1 MQIKR
6 LLIVISLTLLSL
18 FGFPA
23 YSKENE
29 AEVTVQSLIDSPSK
43 DQKIVAESVYESNDK
58 LDIRFPGS
66 DLANYPNSAFT
77 LPQGGF
83 YLEVAPT
90 YSTDDSG
97 SYSATYLLRYGL
109 LDRLELRL
117 LSSGPQEQGGNNPV
131 LGFNPLTFDVKM
143 HLWDEVEKY
152 YLPAVG
158 FEIYLQTT
166 LLGSPAFNS
175 GTQPTLEFNF
185 DQSLFWDIALEY
197 NIGASRSQDSLN
209 ATINTWGLTFQW
221 ALQHDVV
228 EDFAVF
234 VNGWYNSEQ
243 KGTLIVPTNNQI
255 STSEVANV
263 IGAGCIWTVNDKVS
277 LFFNS
282 GAGTNSVSPTFTS
295 YVGFAWMPW

>member
-43 DQKIVAESVYESNDK
+43 DQKIVSESVYESNDK

-175 GTQPTLEFNF
+175 GTQPTLAFNF

-209 ATINTWGLTFQW
+209 AAINTWGLTFQW

>member
-43 DQKIVAESVYESNDK
+43 DQKIVSESVYESNDK

-209 ATINTWGLTFQW
+209 AAINTWGLTFQW

-282 GAGTNSVSPTFTS
+282 GAGTSSVSPTFTS

>member
-6 LLIVISLTLLSL
+6 LLIVIFLTLLNL
-18 FGFPA
+18 ITLPVH
-23 YSKENE
+23 SKDKEP
-29 AEVTVQSLIDSPSK
+29 EVTVQSLIDSRPE
-43 DQKIVAESVYESNDK
+43 DQKIVAESVYENSDK

-83 YLEVAPT
+83 YVEVAPG
-90 YSTDDSG
+90 YSTDNSG
-97 SYSATYLLRYGL
+97 SYSAGYLLRYGL

-117 LSSGPQEQGGNNPV
+117 MSSGLQEQGGNSPV
-131 LGFNPLTFDVKM
+131 VGFNPLTFDAKI
-143 HLWDEVEKY
+143 HLWDEKENY
-152 YLPAVG
+152 YLPAMGIEV
-158 FEIYLQTT
+158 LVQTT

-175 GTQPTLEFNF
+175 GTQPAFSFNF

-197 NIGASRSQDSLN
+197 NIGASRAQDSLN
-209 ATINTWGLTFQW
+209 AAINTWGFTFQW

-243 KGTLIVPTNNQI
+243 KGTIILPVNNEI

-263 IGAGCIWTVNDKVS
+263 VGAGCIWTLNDKVQ

-282 GAGTNSVSPTFTS
+282 GAGTNVVSPTFTS
-295 YVGFAWMPW
+295 YVGFAWTP

>member
-209 ATINTWGLTFQW
+209 AAINTWGLTFQW

>member
-6 LLIVISLTLLSL
+6 LLIVIFLTLLNL
-18 FGFPA
+18 ITLPVH
-23 YSKENE
+23 SKDKE
-29 AEVTVQSLIDSPSK
+29 AEVTVQSLIDSRPE
-43 DQKIVAESVYESNDK
+43 DQKIVAESVYENNDK

-83 YLEVAPT
+83 YVEVAPG
-90 YSTDDSG
+90 YSTDNSG
-97 SYSATYLLRYGL
+97 SYSAGYLLRYGL

-117 LSSGPQEQGGNNPV
+117 MSSGLQEQGGNSPV
-131 LGFNPLTFDVKM
+131 VGFNPLTFDAKI
-143 HLWDEVEKY
+143 HLWDEKENY
-152 YLPAVG
+152 YLPAMGIEV
-158 FEIYLQTT
+158 LVQTT

-175 GTQPTLEFNF
+175 GTQPAFSFNF

-197 NIGASRSQDSLN
+197 NIGASRAQDSLN
-209 ATINTWGLTFQW
+209 AAINTWGLTFQW

-243 KGTLIVPTNNQI
+243 KGTIILPVNNEI

-263 IGAGCIWTVNDKVS
+263 IGVGCIWTINDKVQ
-277 LFFNS
+277 LFSNS
-282 GAGTNSVSPTFTS
+282 GAGTNVVSPIFTS
-295 YVGFAWMPW
+295 YVGFAWTP

>member
-1 MQIKR
+1 
-6 LLIVISLTLLSL
+6 
-18 FGFPA
+18 
-23 YSKENE
+23 
-29 AEVTVQSLIDSPSK
+29 VQSLIDSPSK

-209 ATINTWGLTFQW
+209 AAINTWGLTFQW

>member
-6 LLIVISLTLLSL
+6 LLIVIFLTLLNL
-18 FGFPA
+18 ITLPVH
-23 YSKENE
+23 SKDKEL
-29 AEVTVQSLIDSPSK
+29 EVTVQSLIDSRPE
-43 DQKIVAESVYESNDK
+43 DQKIVAESVYENNDK

-83 YLEVAPT
+83 YVEVAPG
-90 YSTDDSG
+90 YSTDNSG
-97 SYSATYLLRYGL
+97 SYSAGYLLRYGL

-117 LSSGPQEQGGNNPV
+117 MSSGLQEQGGNSPV
-131 LGFNPLTFDVKM
+131 VGFNPLTFDAKI
-143 HLWDEVEKY
+143 HLWDEMENY
-152 YLPAVG
+152 YLPAMGIEV
-158 FEIYLQTT
+158 LVQTT

-175 GTQPTLEFNF
+175 GTQPAFSFNF

-197 NIGASRSQDSLN
+197 NVGASRAQDSLN
-209 ATINTWGLTFQW
+209 AAINTWGLTFQW

-243 KGTLIVPTNNQI
+243 KGTIILPVNNEI

-263 IGAGCIWTVNDKVS
+263 IGAGCIWTLNDKVQ

-282 GAGTNSVSPTFTS
+282 GAGTNVVSPTFTS
-295 YVGFAWMPW
+295 YVGFAWTP

>member
-1 MQIKR
+1 MQIR
-6 LLIVISLTLLSL
+6 LLIVIFLTLLSL
-18 FGFPA
+18 YTLPVH
-23 YSKENE
+23 SKDKET
-29 AEVTVQSLIDSPSK
+29 EVTVQSLIDSRPE

-83 YLEVAPT
+83 YVEVAPQ
-90 YSTDDSG
+90 YSTDNSG
-97 SYSATYLLRYGL
+97 SYSAGYLLRYGL
-109 LDRLELRL
+109 FDRLELRL
-117 LSSGPQEQGGNNPV
+117 MSSGLQEQGGNSPIV
-131 LGFNPLTFDVKM
+131 GFNPLTFDTKI
-143 HLWDEVEKY
+143 HLWDEMENY
-152 YLPAVG
+152 YLPAMG
-158 FEIYLQTT
+158 IEILVQTT

-175 GTQPTLEFNF
+175 GTQPAFSFNF

-197 NIGASRSQDSLN
+197 NVGASRAQDSLN
-209 ATINTWGLTFQW
+209 AAINTWGLTFQW

-243 KGTLIVPTNNQI
+243 KGTIILPVNNEI

-263 IGAGCIWTVNDKVS
+263 VGAGCIWTLNDKVQ

-282 GAGTNSVSPTFTS
+282 GAGTTVVSPTFTS
-295 YVGFAWMPW
+295 YVGFAWTP

>member
-43 DQKIVAESVYESNDK
+43 DQKIVAEAVYESNDK

-209 ATINTWGLTFQW
+209 AAINTWGLTFQW

>member
-6 LLIVISLTLLSL
+6 LLIVIFLTLLNL
-18 FGFPA
+18 ITLPVH
-23 YSKENE
+23 SKDKE
-29 AEVTVQSLIDSPSK
+29 AEVTVQSLIDSRPE
-43 DQKIVAESVYESNDK
+43 DQKIVAESVYENNDK

-83 YLEVAPT
+83 YVEVAPG
-90 YSTDDSG
+90 YSTDNSG
-97 SYSATYLLRYGL
+97 SYSAGYLLRYGL

-117 LSSGPQEQGGNNPV
+117 MSSGLQEQGGNSPV
-131 LGFNPLTFDVKM
+131 VGFNPLTFDAKI
-143 HLWDEVEKY
+143 HLWDEKENY
-152 YLPAVG
+152 YLPAMGIEV
-158 FEIYLQTT
+158 LVQTT

-175 GTQPTLEFNF
+175 GTQPAFSFNF

-197 NIGASRSQDSLN
+197 NIGASRAQDSLN
-209 ATINTWGLTFQW
+209 AAINTWGLTFQW

-243 KGTLIVPTNNQI
+243 KGTIILPVNNEI

-263 IGAGCIWTVNDKVS
+263 VGAGCIWTLNDKVQ

-282 GAGTNSVSPTFTS
+282 GAGTNVVSPTFTS
-295 YVGFAWMPW
+295 YVGFAWTP

>member
-1 MQIKR
+1 MKIKR

-117 LSSGPQEQGGNNPV
+117 LSSGPQEQGGNDPV

-175 GTQPTLEFNF
+175 GTQPTLGFNF

-209 ATINTWGLTFQW
+209 AAINTWGLTFQW

>member
-6 LLIVISLTLLSL
+6 LLIVIFLTLLSL
-18 FGFPA
+18 FTLPVH
-23 YSKENE
+23 SKDKE
-29 AEVTVQSLIDSPSK
+29 AEVKVQSLIDSRPE
-43 DQKIVAESVYESNDK
+43 DQKIVAESVYENNDK

-83 YLEVAPT
+83 YVEVAPG
-90 YSTDDSG
+90 YSTDNSG
-97 SYSATYLLRYGL
+97 SYSAGYLLRYGL

-117 LSSGPQEQGGNNPV
+117 MSSGLQEQGGNSPV
-131 LGFNPLTFDVKM
+131 VGFNPLTFDAKI
-143 HLWDEVEKY
+143 HLWDEKENY
-152 YLPAVG
+152 YLPAMGIEV
-158 FEIYLQTT
+158 LVQTT

-175 GTQPTLEFNF
+175 GTQPAFSFNF

-197 NIGASRSQDSLN
+197 NIGASRAQDSLN
-209 ATINTWGLTFQW
+209 AAINTWGLTFQW

-243 KGTLIVPTNNQI
+243 KGTIILPVNNEI

-263 IGAGCIWTVNDKVS
+263 VGAGCIWTLNDKVQ

-282 GAGTNSVSPTFTS
+282 GAGTNVVSPTFTS
-295 YVGFAWMPW
+295 YVGFAWTP

>member
-43 DQKIVAESVYESNDK
+43 DQKIVPESVYESNDK

-209 ATINTWGLTFQW
+209 AAINAWGLTFQW